1 MREVDELQARSDEL
15 FEQTDVPL
23 DEVREVYVSFADA
36 LERLIATAPDV
47 VSSDARLVGET
58 TLDLIDA
65 FERADYD
72 FVALATDPRYA
83 EVLVSLDE
91 ARITEANDRLAV
103 YVRDECADTPEN
115 PPADQLDGATTSG

>member
-65 FERADYD
+65 FERAGYD

-91 ARITEANDRLAV
+91 ARITEANDRLAA
-103 YVRDECADTPEN
+103 YVRDECAD
-115 PPADQLDGATTSG
+115 PPAGTPTSG